1 MVSHGDGRRSVV
13 VVRQGRVYD
22 SSIEGAYVQKC
33 TIPTWKS
40 LKSAGSPREVPGK
53 WFVGN
58 SKMRNNSW
66 ASLSEAFFEAQE
78 LI

>member
-1 MVSHGDGRRSVV
+1 V

-58 SKMRNNSW
+58 SKMRNNS
-66 ASLSEAFFEAQE
+66 
-78 LI
+78 